1 MAVSISHIPGSTR
14 LSRLA
19 RQYMDHLTVERSLSV
34 NTLAAYSRD
43 LGKYLNHLSARKID
57 DPGSIGREDV
67 ASFAE
72 ALEGMAR
79 SSVAR
84 SMASVR
90 AFHRFL
96 FEEGLTP
103 DDPAKDV
110 QPPKIPQRLPKALP
124 IEDVNRLIEVAGM
137 GEGPVPLRD
146 RALFEFL
153 YGTGARISEAV
164 GASLDDLDTQSRVV
178 RLFGKGRKERVL
190 PLGSFAAEAL
200 DAYLVRGRPQLANRG
215 SGSHCVFLNTRGR
228 PLSRQSAW
236 GVIQD
241 VARRAQISTHISP
254 HSLRH
259 SFATHLL
266 EGGADVRIVQ
276 EMLGHSSVTTTQIY
290 THVSRD
296 TVREVYAAS
305 HPRALS

>member
-1 MAVSISHIPGSTR
+1 MVASISQIPGSTR
-14 LSRLA
+14 LSRAA
-19 RQYMDHLTVERSLSV
+19 RQYLDHLTVERSLSV

-43 LGKYLNHLSARKID
+43 LGKYLNHLSARNIE
-57 DPGSIGREDV
+57 DPEMVTREDV

-72 ALEGMAR
+72 ALEAMAR

-84 SMASVR
+84 SVASVR
-90 AFHRFL
+90 SFHRFL
-96 FEEGLTP
+96 FEEGMTS

-110 QPPKIPQRLPKALP
+110 QPPKVPQRLPQTLTVA
-124 IEDVNRLIEVAGM
+124 EVNRLIDVSGV
-137 GEGPVPLRD
+137 GDGPIPIRN
-146 RALFEFL
+146 RALLEFL
-153 YGTGARISEAV
+153 YGTGARISETV
-164 GASLDDLDTQSRVV
+164 GMSLDDLDTEAKMV
-178 RLFGKGRKERVL
+178 RLFGKGRKERIL
-190 PLGSFAAEAL
+190 PMGSFAVQAL
-200 DAYLVRGRPQLANRG
+200 DAYLVRARPQLAVRG
-215 SGSHCVFLNTRGR
+215 GGKPAVFLNTRGR

-236 GVIQD
+236 AILQD
-241 VARRAQISTHISP
+241 VATRAQISAHISP

-305 HPRALS
+305 HPRARS